1 MSDSIDHTASRGAA
15 VLAAVCVAAV
25 ILPLSFSAGAI
36 ATPAIGRALGG
47 GPVALNWITNAFM
60 LAFGSCLM
68 AAGTLADRFGRRRVF
83 LCGVSVFS
91 LMSMLLALAPGIV
104 WVDLLRAAQGVG
116 AAAALAGGSAALAQE
131 FDGHARTRAF
141 SLLGTTFGVGLAFG
155 PVLAG
160 GLIELFGWRAVFVS
174 TALLGAMS
182 LLLAAPGMPETRDPH
197 ASGVD
202 WPGMASFTAALGLFT
217 VAILEAPDI
226 GWGHPA
232 VGSLLAVAAG
242 SLVAFVL
249 IERHTARPM
258 LDLSLFRYRR
268 FVGVQ
273 LLPIATCYCFVVLLV
288 ILPIRFVG
296 IEGYAPLNAGLMMI
310 ALSAPMLVMPALAV
324 RLTRHASPGL
334 ISSLGL
340 LIAAAGL
347 VWLGGVPV
355 GAEPAALLVP
365 MGVIGIGTG
374 LPWGLMDGLSVSV
387 VPKER
392 AGMATGIF
400 STTRVAGEGLA
411 LAMVSAA
418 LAGIVAARL
427 TPVVA
432 ALAPLAPGHKL
443 MAAGGGAPRT
453 AIDLAAQRLATGDLS
468 GASTLLPGVS
478 LAMLRQHYADAFH
491 LLTYGLAAITVLA
504 ALATLRYLGLG
515 DRQGASVATTAA
527 TATTAT
533 CDDAR

>member
-1 MSDSIDHTASRGAA
+1 

-83 LCGVSVFS
+83 LAGVSVFS

-174 TALLGAMS
+174 TALLGALA

-197 ASGVD
+197 AAAVD

-217 VAILEAPDI
+217 VAILEAPDL
-226 GWGHPA
+226 GWGDPVIGA
-232 VGSLLAVAAG
+232 LLAAAAVA
-242 SLVAFVL
+242 LVAFAL
-249 IERHTARPM
+249 IERRSARPM

-288 ILPIRFVG
+288 ILPIR
-296 IEGYAPLNAGLMMI
+296 
-310 ALSAPMLVMPALAV
+310 SMPV
-324 RLTRHASPGL
+324 
-334 ISSLGL
+334 
-340 LIAAAGL
+340 
-347 VWLGGVPV
+347 
-355 GAEPAALLVP
+355 
-365 MGVIGIGTG
+365 
-374 LPWGLMDGLSVSV
+374 
-387 VPKER
+387 
-392 AGMATGIF
+392 
-400 STTRVAGEGLA
+400 
-411 LAMVSAA
+411 
-418 LAGIVAARL
+418 
-427 TPVVA
+427 
-432 ALAPLAPGHKL
+432 
-443 MAAGGGAPRT
+443 
-453 AIDLAAQRLATGDLS
+453 
-468 GASTLLPGVS
+468 
-478 LAMLRQHYADAFH
+478 
-491 LLTYGLAAITVLA
+491 
-504 ALATLRYLGLG
+504 
-515 DRQGASVATTAA
+515 
-527 TATTAT
+527 
-533 CDDAR
+533 